1 MAPPL
6 DTAAAPGDAPP
17 APAAR
22 VAAAAGLLR
31 VPVEPQDPIDPAQ
44 LERALE
50 DANLPTLA
58 MVLVQLTGDHRWL
71 EDPYRPA
78 AGRGLSPNDDGG
90 YPEAV
95 AAELRAAAAE
105 AVLAWA
111 GGTPPALPAPPPALL
126 REMLSTYVAEPVPDE
141 YERLLREEMRF
152 DPPAAVERAPE
163 GTDLS
168 VLIVGAGLSGLIA
181 AVGLRAAGIPFTI
194 LERSDDVG
202 GVWRTNTY
210 PGAGVD
216 TPSFLYSCSF
226 FPRSWSSHFSKR
238 DEMAGYTSD
247 LADHFDLRRDIA
259 FGTTVHTLDFD
270 EAEQRWAVEATG
282 PDGVRRTATAR
293 AVISAVGTFNTPS
306 VPDLPGLDRFGGR
319 VVHSAEWP
327 SDLDLTGRRVAVVG
341 TGASAQQVVPAIV
354 DRVER
359 LTVIQRTPQWIAP
372 NAEYFAPIRDG
383 ARWLM
388 EHVPYYHAW
397 YRARLM
403 WVFNDRLHP
412 SLQIDPAW
420 EHPER
425 SLNAVNEGH
434 RQFFERY
441 IEEQLEGR
449 PDLLAKCVPT
459 YPPFGKRML
468 LDNGWYAALKR
479 EHVTLDVAPVIEV
492 TERGVRTADA
502 EHEVDVIVLGTGFTV
517 RRYLPFDRVRG
528 RGGRTIRGDWGDDD
542 AAAHLG
548 MTVPGYPNLFLMY
561 GPNTNSGAGGS
572 VIFIAECQ
580 GRYIVELLT
589 RLAREDLGTVECRPE
604 ALRRWIEDVD
614 RAHARMIWSHPGMS
628 TYYRNS
634 RGRVVTNT
642 PYRIV
647 DYWAMTRHPDPA
659 DFTFSPRTVRH
670 A

>member
-6 DTAAAPGDAPP
+6 DTAAAPSPSGT
-17 APAAR
+17 AASA
-22 VAAAAGLLR
+22 VTEGLLR
-31 VPVEPQDPIDPAQ
+31 VPVAPRGAIDRGR
-44 LERALE
+44 LERSLE
-50 DANLPTLA
+50 EANLPTLA

-71 EDPYRPA
+71 EDPYRPTPA
-78 AGRGLSPNDDGG
+78 RGLSPHDDGG
-90 YPEAV
+90 FPPEV
-95 AAELRAAAAE
+95 ARELREATAA

-111 GGTPPALPAPPPALL
+111 DGTPSALPVPAPDVL
-126 REMLSTYVAEPVPDE
+126 REMLSAYVAEPVPDE
-141 YERLLREEMRF
+141 YERLLREEMRL
-152 DPPAAVERAPE
+152 DPPAAPRRAPD

-168 VLIVGAGLSGLIA
+168 VLVVGAGLSGMIA
-181 AVGLRAAGIPFTI
+181 AVGLRAAGIPFTV
-194 LERSDDVG
+194 LERGADVG

-226 FPRSWSSHFSKR
+226 FPRTWSSHFSKR
-238 DEMAGYTSD
+238 DEMAAYTSA
-247 LADHFDLRRDIA
+247 LAEHFDLRRDIA

-270 EAEQRWAVEATG
+270 EDAQAWSVEATG
-282 PDGVRRTATAR
+282 PDGVRRTLRAR

-306 VPDLPGLDRFGGR
+306 VPDLPGLDRFEGR

-327 SDLDLTGRRVAVVG
+327 ADLDLAGQRVLVVG
-341 TGASAQQVVPAIV
+341 AGASAQQIVPAIV
-354 DRVER
+354 DDVEH
-359 LTVIQRTPQWIAP
+359 LTVVQRSPQWIAP
-372 NAEYFAPIRDG
+372 NAEYFAPVGEG

-403 WVFNDRLHP
+403 WTFNDRLHP
-412 SLQIDPAW
+412 SLQIDPGW
-420 EHPER
+420 EHPDR

-434 RQFFERY
+434 RRFFVRY

-468 LDNGWYAALKR
+468 LDNGWYAALR
-479 EHVTLDVAPVIEV
+479 RPHVTLDVAPVVEV

-517 RRYLPFDRVRG
+517 RRYLPFERVRG
-528 RGGRTIRGDWGDDD
+528 RGGRTLREEWGDDD

-548 MTVPGYPNLFLMY
+548 MTIPGFPNLFVMY

-572 VIFIAECQ
+572 VVFIAECQ
-580 GRYIVELLT
+580 GRYIVDLLA
-589 RLAREDLGTVECRPE
+589 RLAQEDLGTVECRPD
-604 ALRRWIEDVD
+604 ALERWVEDVD

-634 RGRVVTNT
+634 RGRVVTNM

-647 DYWAMTRHPDPA
+647 DYWAMTRRPDPA
-659 DFTFSPRTVRH
+659 DFTFTPRRRTAR